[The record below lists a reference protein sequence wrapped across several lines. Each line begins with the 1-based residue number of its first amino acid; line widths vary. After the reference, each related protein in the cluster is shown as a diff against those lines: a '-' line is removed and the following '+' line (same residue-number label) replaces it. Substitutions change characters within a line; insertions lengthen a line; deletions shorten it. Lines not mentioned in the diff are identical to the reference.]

1 MLSYIRNLLDR
12 KSVPNKGGAVI
23 PEVPEFPEITSAF
36 NKGQPGTGRVQAY
49 TKVFRYRLPDGE
61 TEEPSVVEVVGSFTN
76 WEKVPLT
83 RDGKLDAWHAMI
95 HHIPANKTHHY
106 MLLVDGVPTYDK
118 GSDGYAIPHGRLE
131 EQYQILTEQGPRVLM
146 LFAQA
151 K

>member
-12 KSVPNKGGAVI
+12 KAPPNKGGAMM
-23 PEVPEFPEITSAF
+23 PEVPEFPEIRSAF
-36 NKGQPGTGRVQAY
+36 NRGKTSDGPVQAY
-49 TKVFRYRLPDGE
+49 TKVFRYRLPAGQ
-61 TEEPSVVEVVGSFTN
+61 TEEPALVEVVGSFTQ
-76 WEKVPLT
+76 WQKIPLL
-83 RDGKLDAWHAMI
+83 RDSKLDAWHTMI

-118 GSDGYAIPHGRLE
+118 GSDGYAIPHGAHE